1 VQEEALELGER
12 VRREQ
17 HQRQVEGAQDEESRR
32 LWDLWEGKKRKR
44 ATGRE
49 DEVGAGNVDGA
60 SHGRFQE
67 GALGQSRAKAAR
79 AGRSGALRVTRAA
92 ASAGRR
98 EKPRGGSSRS
108 RMTLGHVATSST
120 FFFTTSE
127 TPLQVPFKT
136 TCLTPVDAILRSVV
150 AEVDRPA
157 GCAAVAPTAGG
168 RRTASWPAHQ
178 RSRKS
183 RTKSELLSLI
193 FHSVGP

>member
-1 VQEEALELGER
+1 V
-12 VRREQ
+12 
-17 HQRQVEGAQDEESRR
+17 
-32 LWDLWEGKKRKR
+32 
-44 ATGRE
+44 
-49 DEVGAGNVDGA
+49 
-60 SHGRFQE
+60 
-67 GALGQSRAKAAR
+67 
-79 AGRSGALRVTRAA
+79 AA
-92 ASAGRR
+92 AWRLRCGLVHVA
-98 EKPRGGSSRS
+98 EHGSIIMTTWTTWTTWSS
-108 RMTLGHVATSST
+108 VTLGHVATSST

-168 RRTASWPAHQ
+168 PLAGPLTQ

-193 FHSVGP
+193 FHSVQYLSF